1 MQRGWEEAWRP
12 AFKRSVR
19 PRVLCRAAVH
29 SCNGSTACP
38 HTLRAH
44 LRANLLSACLPFN
57 PPFLL
62 SSTHTPCLPFLPHP
76 LCCQVDLNL
85 EIRERKTGGLSAGG
99 GISATGAMEGA
110 MPGVVGEVSYS
121 QRNLFGLG
129 QRLVASAKLGQVG
142 GQGRVVVCRVWG
154 EWMDRQRDAQLPG
167 AAAVCFVKMKEA
179 SSAFLALIMLCH
191 AVPCCVTLR
200 PAAD

>member
-1 MQRGWEEAWRP
+1 M
-12 AFKRSVR
+12 
-19 PRVLCRAAVH
+19 
-29 SCNGSTACP
+29 
-38 HTLRAH
+38 
-44 LRANLLSACLPFN
+44 
-57 PPFLL
+57 
-62 SSTHTPCLPFLPHP
+62 
-76 LCCQVDLNL
+76 DLNL

-142 GQGRVVVCRVWG
+142 GQGRVVVCRVWD
-154 EWMDRQRDAQLPG
+154 EWMDRQRDAQLPE

-191 AVPCCVTLR
+191 AASRCALLQTDAMFRVQHTDPWVRGDAHRTSRTTTIQVSVNALL
-200 PAAD
+200 